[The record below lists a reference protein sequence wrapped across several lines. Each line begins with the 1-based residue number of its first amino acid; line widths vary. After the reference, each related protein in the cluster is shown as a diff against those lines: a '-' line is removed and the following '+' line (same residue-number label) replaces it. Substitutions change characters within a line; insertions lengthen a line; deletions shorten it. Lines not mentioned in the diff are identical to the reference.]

1 MIRVRLELYCGGDVE
16 DMFTVGGVGK
26 SGSSFTRAYLEYT
39 AQVKQLDANICAYL
53 KVCMYDFYDYQC
65 IIYRLYL

>member
-53 KVCMYDFYDYQC
+53 KVCM
-65 IIYRLYL
+65 